1 MVGVK
6 NNLWRI
12 IGLIGTIGCV
22 LLFVR
27 QPSWPT
33 PDKIIVFLTFVFM
46 MFAQAKEMLK
56 HLLPF
61 VALLLVYESFRGLV
75 PHLNTH
81 VNYMWMVGADK
92 FLFGGTLPTV
102 TLQQWWWHGTVVW
115 FDFVFYLAYMLH
127 FILPIGL
134 ALLIWKYREKAYWQ
148 YISTYLLVSFM
159 GFVTFLLFP
168 AAPPWL
174 ASDKQLLPHISRVS
188 TSIFQ
193 ALGVQDFPSVY
204 NKISPNP
211 VAAVPSLH
219 AAYATLLVLF
229 TYKLFGKKWA
239 LVACIYPFLIFVGT
253 VYMGEHYAIDEI
265 LGFAYAVVA
274 FFLVATIF
282 HNTRL
287 HNLVRGYW
295 QAQRQLW

>member
-1 MVGVK
+1 
-6 NNLWRI
+6 
-12 IGLIGTIGCV
+12 
-22 LLFVR
+22 
-27 QPSWPT
+27 
-33 PDKIIVFLTFVFM
+33 

-75 PHLNTH
+75 PHLNNH

-102 TLQQWWWHGTVVW
+102 SLQQWWWHGAVVW

-134 ALLIWKYREKAYWQ
+134 ALLIWKYRDKAYWQ

-159 GFVTFLLFP
+159 GFVTFLFFP

-174 ASDKQLLPHISRVS
+174 ASDKQLIPHINRVS
-188 TSIFQ
+188 SYIFQ

-229 TYKLFGKKWA
+229 VYKLFGKKWA
-239 LVACIYPFLIFVGT
+239 LLACIYPFLIFVGT

-265 LGFAYAVVA
+265 LGAAYAIVAFVVVA
-274 FFLVATIF
+274 YIF
-282 HNTRL
+282 HNTKL
-287 HNLVRGYW
+287 QAWAKNYW
-295 QAQRQLW
+295 RAQRQLW